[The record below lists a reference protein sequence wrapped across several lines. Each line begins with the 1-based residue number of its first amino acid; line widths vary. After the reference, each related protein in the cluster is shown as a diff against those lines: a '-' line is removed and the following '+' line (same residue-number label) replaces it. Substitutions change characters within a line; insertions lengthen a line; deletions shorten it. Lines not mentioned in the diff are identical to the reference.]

1 MMTLGRVSRLTRGAD
16 ANPVYVEDEIFCLPG
31 GEILRA
37 GSKCAL

>member
-16 ANPVYVEDEIFCLPG
+16 ANPFYVEDEDTCSPG
-31 GEILRA
+31 GDILRA